1 LQTREFH
8 TGGPKSLNENVA
20 AMQGGDWITLFLT
33 STITAASVAA
43 ELRDI
48 KLCQI
53 TAATAARTKA
63 TLPWRVALEVL
74 QTFRQAFFLPLL
86 VTLVPHVVVIRGGDS
101 LNICFNTVAV
111 LFLLQ
116 VDNQLYEYGLSE
128 QVKAEVE
135 EFGRVYLE
143 PSSLRLL
150 KASKL
155 VHVVLVTASC
165 TLTVATGHIE
175 GGVVLLAGFMI
186 SQLVFFLGG
195 IAEVMATAGLN
206 TTRLIASEQKA
217 LDLCTNL
224 CLGVGKMIFSLVM
237 FINFFEF

>member
-1 LQTREFH
+1 MRCVVLWPLGHVVRA
-8 TGGPKSLNENVA
+8 GGRGLYLLAGPQPARS
-20 AMQGGDWITLFLT
+20 GFT

-43 ELRDI
+43 EIRDI

-128 QVKAEVE
+128 EVKAEVE
-135 EFGRVYLE
+135 EFGRVRIT
-143 PSSLRLL
+143 PL
-150 KASKL
+150 KNGLWPKKKS
-155 VHVVLVTASC
+155 
-165 TLTVATGHIE
+165 
-175 GGVVLLAGFMI
+175 AG
-186 SQLVFFLGG
+186 
-195 IAEVMATAGLN
+195 
-206 TTRLIASEQKA
+206 R
-217 LDLCTNL
+217 
-224 CLGVGKMIFSLVM
+224 
-237 FINFFEF
+237 